1 MKEQKRM
8 RKRMIDITAVCL
20 IPIVCIW
27 MKNSYEHYTAEQISI
42 FIGSMF
48 LLINGCLFLK
58 ERDKYGANDVRPG
71 LTGWAQI
78 HGRDELEIDVKAK
91 LDGYYVQHMSFWMDV
106 KCFFGTIASVIRSEG
121 VVEGGTGTIHAKEKQ
136 DGKK

>member
-1 MKEQKRM
+1 MTKTQIFLQNFCHGQICCPKTLES
-8 RKRMIDITAVCL
+8 RKKPAENKQTAKAVCYL
-20 IPIVCIW
+20 SRYLYSTVYAICQGTRILPF
-27 MKNSYEHYTAEQISI
+27 T
-42 FIGSMF
+42 
-48 LLINGCLFLK
+48 
-58 ERDKYGANDVRPG
+58 
-71 LTGWAQI
+71 
-78 HGRDELEIDVKAK
+78 IDVKAK

>member
-48 LLINGCLFLK
+48 L
-58 ERDKYGANDVRPG
+58 
-71 LTGWAQI
+71 
-78 HGRDELEIDVKAK
+78 
-91 LDGYYVQHMSFWMDV
+91 
-106 KCFFGTIASVIRSEG
+106 
-121 VVEGGTGTIHAKEKQ
+121 
-136 DGKK
+136 